1 MRVELSADQEAFIR
15 QAIKDGRV
23 SSTEEAIQ
31 EALQLWEK
39 HARRSG
45 EILAVVDEAE
55 TSLSRGEGIA
65 MNEDSMRNLA
75 QDVKRRERLRF
86 FSAVQARLV

>member
-23 SSTEEAIQ
+23 SSTEEAVQ

-39 HARRSG
+39 HERRRG
-45 EILAVVDEAE
+45 EILAAVNEAE
-55 TSLSRGEGIA
+55 MSLSRGEGMV
-65 MNEDSMRNLA
+65 MNEESMRDLTE
-75 QDVKRRERLRF
+75 DVKRRGRSRLESDR
-86 FSAVQARLV
+86 

>member
-23 SSTEEAIQ
+23 GSTEEAIQ

-39 HARRSG
+39 HERRRG
-45 EILAVVDEAE
+45 EILAAVNEAE
-55 TSLSRGEGIA
+55 MSLARGEGIA

-75 QDVKRRERLRF
+75 EDVKRRGRVRLESDR
-86 FSAVQARLV
+86 

>member
-23 SSTEEAIQ
+23 SSTEEAVQ

-39 HARRSG
+39 HERRRG
-45 EILAVVDEAE
+45 EILAAVNEAE
-55 TSLSRGEGIA
+55 MSLSRGEGMV
-65 MNEDSMRNLA
+65 MNEESMRNLA
-75 QDVKRRERLRF
+75 EDVKRRGRIRLESDR
-86 FSAVQARLV
+86 